1 MADRAA
7 RPGARA
13 LSGLLLIT
21 AGAVIAEGVR
31 LDGLA
36 SPSSAGAFPVLAGL
50 VMAVCAIAIGL
61 GRVRAGFGVA
71 TAQPALPGRVALV
84 MALLVAFAA
93 ALPYLGFHL
102 AAFVFLAVAIRLLRG
117 HGTLHAVLV
126 AAVSVAA
133 IHVVF
138 RLVFSV
144 LLPEGLPW
152 R

>member
-7 RPGARA
+7 RTGARA
-13 LSGLLLIT
+13 LSGLLLIA
-21 AGAVIAEGVR
+21 AGVVIAEGVR
-31 LDGLA
+31 LGGLA
-36 SPSSAGAFPVLAGL
+36 SPSAAGAFPVLAGG
-50 VMAVCAIAIGL
+50 VMAVSAIAIGCSQ
-61 GRVRAGFGVA
+61 VQASPRAAGH
-71 TAQPALPGRVALV
+71 PLLPGRIASV

-93 ALPYLGFHL
+93 ALPYFGFHL
-102 AAFVFLAVAIRLLRG
+102 AAFVFLAATIRLLRG
-117 HGTLHAVLV
+117 RDTLRAMVI

-144 LLPEGLPW
+144 LLPEGTPW